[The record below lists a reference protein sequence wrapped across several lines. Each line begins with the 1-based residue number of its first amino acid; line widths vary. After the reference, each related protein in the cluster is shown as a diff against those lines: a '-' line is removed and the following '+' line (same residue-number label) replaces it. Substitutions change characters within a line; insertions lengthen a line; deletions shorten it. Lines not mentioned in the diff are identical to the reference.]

1 MRGSFGDKVC
11 DAEETKG
18 SCHARQHGS
27 TWNNE
32 LEDERS
38 SVQLKLQPSYCYG
51 IDVPAFVKNLFL
63 CHVLFDCNFLR
74 RHFGWYMWLVV
85 ASGLVFFLVRM
96 KNNLLYLLVC
106 GLQAHSPEQEAAP
119 YHWDFR
125 SWSIRQ
131 HVIHRVIWFIDHDVW
146 WLIMVL
152 RTMNYTAYKHL
163 PRCFQVTLGYFVVFV
178 CVRTILSEMMR

>member
-51 IDVPAFVKNLFL
+51 IDVPAFVKNLFFAMFCL
-63 CHVLFDCNFLR
+63 
-74 RHFGWYMWLVV
+74 
-85 ASGLVFFLVRM
+85 
-96 KNNLLYLLVC
+96 
-106 GLQAHSPEQEAAP
+106 
-119 YHWDFR
+119 
-125 SWSIRQ
+125 
-131 HVIHRVIWFIDHDVW
+131 
-146 WLIMVL
+146 
-152 RTMNYTAYKHL
+152 TATFYGD
-163 PRCFQVTLGYFVVFV
+163 TLGDT
-178 CVRTILSEMMR
+178 CG